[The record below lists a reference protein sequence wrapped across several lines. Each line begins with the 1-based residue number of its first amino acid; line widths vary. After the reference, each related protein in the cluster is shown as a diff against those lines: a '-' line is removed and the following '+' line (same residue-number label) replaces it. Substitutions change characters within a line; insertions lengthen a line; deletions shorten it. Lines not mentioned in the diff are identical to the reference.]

1 MLANN
6 APQPPAH
13 LGPETREWFRSVVAD
28 WALQSHHVRLLT
40 LAAESWDR
48 CQQAREILAKE
59 GITIAGREGG
69 VRPHPAVAIERDA
82 KISFAR
88 LIAQLNL
95 DVEEPVAAKDRDWR
109 EWV

>member
-1 MLANN
+1 MLAKNT
-6 APQPPAH
+6 PEPPDY
-13 LGPETREWFRSVVAD
+13 LRPETCEWFRSVVAD
-28 WALQSHHVRLLT
+28 YELQSHHVRLLT

-69 VRPHPAVAIERDA
+69 VRPHPCIAIERDA

-95 DVEEPVAAKDRDWR
+95 DVEEPDKANAWR
-109 EWV
+109 RTI

>member
-13 LGPETREWFRSVVAD
+13 LRPETREWFRSVAD

-59 GITIAGREGG
+59 GITIAGREG
-69 VRPHPAVAIERDA
+69 A
-82 KISFAR
+82 
-88 LIAQLNL
+88 
-95 DVEEPVAAKDRDWR
+95 
-109 EWV
+109 